1 MRILVVEDEE
11 SLRIT
16 LAANLELEGYEVV
29 EACNGKEAIDLL
41 DNGKFDLVLSD
52 IRMPRATGVDVLLHA
67 KEHHPGVPVV
77 LMTAY
82 AMEDQVRTAM
92 SEGVFAV
99 LKKPF
104 DFSAA
109 AAAIVRA
116 LRHPLVLVVDD
127 DAALASTLV
136 ESLRAAGV
144 RAQAADGGEAAVAAV
159 NSGQVDVCVADLVMP
174 GINGID
180 LVHHIQR
187 VAPDITVIVFSGENI
202 HEMIRLAAATGIFA
216 YMSKP
221 IDPNELLHAVAKA
234 RGGSWTH

>member
-29 EACNGKEAIDLL
+29 EASNGKEAIELL
-41 DNGKFDLVLSD
+41 DGGKFDLVLSD
-52 IRMPRATGVDVLLHA
+52 IRMPQATGVDVLLHV
-67 KEHHPGVPVV
+67 KEHHPGLPVV

-116 LRHPLVLVVDD
+116 LRHPVVLVVDD
-127 DAALASTLV
+127 DAALATTLV

-144 RAQAADGGEAAVAAV
+144 RAQAVSSGEAAVVAV
-159 NSGQVDVCVADLVMP
+159 NTGRVDVCVADLVMP
-174 GINGID
+174 GMNGLD
-180 LVHHIQR
+180 LVRHIQK
-187 VAPDITVIVFSGENI
+187 VAPDVTVIVFSGQNM
-202 HEMIRLAAATGIFA
+202 HEMIRRVSATGIFA
-216 YMSKP
+216 YLSKP
-221 IDPNELLHAVAKA
+221 IDPDELLYTVAKA

>member
-29 EACNGKEAIDLL
+29 EASNGKEAIELL
-41 DNGKFDLVLSD
+41 DGGKFDLVLSD
-52 IRMPRATGVDVLLHA
+52 IRMPKATGVDVLLHV
-67 KEHHPGVPVV
+67 KEHHPGLPVV

-116 LRHPLVLVVDD
+116 LKSNGFFRTAKTPSDI
-127 DAALASTLV
+127 A
-136 ESLRAAGV
+136 V
-144 RAQAADGGEAAVAAV
+144 R
-159 NSGQVDVCVADLVMP
+159 
-174 GINGID
+174 
-180 LVHHIQR
+180 
-187 VAPDITVIVFSGENI
+187 T
-202 HEMIRLAAATGIFA
+202 
-216 YMSKP
+216 
-221 IDPNELLHAVAKA
+221 
-234 RGGSWTH
+234 